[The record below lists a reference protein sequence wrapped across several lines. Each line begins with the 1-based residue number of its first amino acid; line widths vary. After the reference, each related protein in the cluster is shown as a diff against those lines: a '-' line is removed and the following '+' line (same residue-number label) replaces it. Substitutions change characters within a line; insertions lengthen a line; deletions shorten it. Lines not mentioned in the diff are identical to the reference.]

1 MKSHF
6 LINNKML
13 GVFVAAA
20 LALSAL
26 VLALAPTTL
35 QTANGQ
41 DSAMISQTGVLVGYG
56 GSIFGLVN
64 VDSNGH
70 VIDIAASTNYVPQAD
85 HVFEAWLV
93 DGNYAA
99 SGYALSLGQFI
110 KDGTL
115 TFNENMVN
123 SNTYT
128 DIIVT
133 TEPRNDKDPKPAYST
148 TVAAYYLTPPF
159 GQ

>member
-13 GVFVAAA
+13 GVVVAAA
-20 LALSAL
+20 LTLSAL

-41 DSAMISQTGVLVGYG
+41 DGAMISQTGVLVGYG

>member
-13 GVFVAAA
+13 GVVVAAA
-20 LALSAL
+20 LTLSAL

-35 QTANGQ
+35 QKANGQ
-41 DSAMISQTGVLVGYG
+41 DGALISQTGVLVGYG
-56 GSIFGLVN
+56 GKIFGLVN

-93 DGNYAA
+93 DGNYRA

-133 TEPRNDKDPKPAYST
+133 TEPRNDKDPKPAYSN